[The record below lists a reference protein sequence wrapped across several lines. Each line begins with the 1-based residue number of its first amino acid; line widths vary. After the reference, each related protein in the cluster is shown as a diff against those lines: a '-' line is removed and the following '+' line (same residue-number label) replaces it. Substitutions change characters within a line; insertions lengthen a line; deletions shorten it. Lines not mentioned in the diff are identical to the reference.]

1 MKKLWIALI
10 APPAMV
16 LFVWLFGELVMH
28 LWNWLLPPLFGWHLI
43 TFWQALG
50 LLLLSRI
57 LFGSWGP
64 GGGQSRTARAQAEVG
79 QDDYRRTRKASPE
92 LGRALRRL
100 LRNSRRKQRAGLKR
114 SNALSRLFL
123 VEKIWARFWRCKF
136 AI

>member
-43 TFWQALG
+43 SFWQALG

-57 LFGSWGP
+57 LFGSWGS
-64 GGGQSRTARAQAEVG
+64 GGGHRGPRGRRQKWDKMTSEEREKLRQSWGARCGDFSVTPGESKEPA
-79 QDDYRRTRKASPE
+79 
-92 LGRALRRL
+92 
-100 LRNSRRKQRAGLKR
+100 
-114 SNALSRLFL
+114 
-123 VEKIWARFWRCKF
+123 
-136 AI
+136 